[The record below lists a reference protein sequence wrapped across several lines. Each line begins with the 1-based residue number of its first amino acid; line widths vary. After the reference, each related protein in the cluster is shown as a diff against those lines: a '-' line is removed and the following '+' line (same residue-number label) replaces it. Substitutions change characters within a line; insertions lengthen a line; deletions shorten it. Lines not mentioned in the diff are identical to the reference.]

1 MESQTNSDDSVV
13 ESNMQKIR
21 DVDSF
26 NEASSRSDN
35 QSRKEQFQGF
45 YKTQLTIAV
54 DSTNSSMEIENQSE
68 QKNDN
73 DLPVKCE
80 NRNFSFEELT
90 IPKIVE
96 NCVLPE
102 DVENLEDE
110 EDNKEDNTTTVIHE
124 SNKEVE
130 IDSSSTANDTSE
142 DEISEIFID
151 TELLNKRESVGLAT
165 LRGSISEESLVSV
178 SDIDYYKI
186 RHETH
191 FHQERR
197 ISLVLSPY
205 NLITKIK
212 SFDDGDEMT
221 PYHHPSIPYV
231 KVLEADDLGDDGG
244 ETSDEDFNCH
254 ESDFMT
260 LEEFMEAYKTNV
272 DLDKNDVNLKIS
284 HSVHHGQKYEDLDM
298 EAPKTESLKDSD
310 SERDIDT
317 DEENVHH
324 SADCV
329 KVEREEREEREEK
342 VEHSE
347 DCKYRKG
354 DAFYTGQHIDIQAEP
369 QLQDEEEDLS
379 DHEKTCT
386 SELNEVGPEMTD
398 EELISDI
405 ERTQCQINLSQ
416 TATEPSTGQSDRKT
430 QGKNRLKKR
439 GNRNKKKQNETNN

>member
-26 NEASSRSDN
+26 NEASSTSDS

-96 NCVLPE
+96 NCL
-102 DVENLEDE
+102 
-110 EDNKEDNTTTVIHE
+110 E

-221 PYHHPSIPYV
+221 PYHHPSIPCV

-329 KVEREEREEREEK
+329 KMEREEREEK

-430 QGKNRLKKR
+430 QGKNCLKKR
-439 GNRNKKKQNETNN
+439 GNRNKKRQNETNN